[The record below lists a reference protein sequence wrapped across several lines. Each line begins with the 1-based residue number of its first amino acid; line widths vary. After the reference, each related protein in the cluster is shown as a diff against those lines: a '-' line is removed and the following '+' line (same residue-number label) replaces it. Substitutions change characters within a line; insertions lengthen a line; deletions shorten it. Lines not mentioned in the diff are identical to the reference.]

1 MADMFP
7 AGMLRCHPHDVLPMT
22 AIHIDT
28 SRLIIRSPVQDDA
41 GAINAAIHAS
51 APELRAWMPWADP
64 LPTLDQT
71 ASNLAEAIAQT
82 AADKDYRLLLTTRDS
97 VLVGS
102 SGIHGVDWR
111 IPSGEIGYWLDTR
124 HTGHG
129 YAREAAAAIAAFAR
143 SVMGL
148 RRIQIVVADAT
159 ARSWRIA
166 EQLGFPLE
174 GVLREHRINPGGR
187 RDHTRIYASIDP
199 MATGQEPWVGLHRRA
214 MAPAS
219 A

>member
-1 MADMFP
+1 
-7 AGMLRCHPHDVLPMT
+7 MT
-22 AIHIDT
+22 AIRIDT

-41 GAINAAIHAS
+41 SAINAAIHAS

-82 AADKDYRLLLTTRDS
+82 AADKDYRLLLTTRDG

-102 SGIHGVDWR
+102 SGVHGVDWR

-129 YAREAAAAIAAFAR
+129 YAREAAAAIASFAR

-148 RRIQIVVADAT
+148 RRIQIVVADANM
-159 ARSWRIA
+159 RSWRIA

-174 GVLREHRINPGGR
+174 GVLHEHRINPGGL

-199 MATGQEPWVGLHRRA
+199 AATGQEPWIGLHRRTI
-214 MAPAS
+214 APA
-219 A
+219 